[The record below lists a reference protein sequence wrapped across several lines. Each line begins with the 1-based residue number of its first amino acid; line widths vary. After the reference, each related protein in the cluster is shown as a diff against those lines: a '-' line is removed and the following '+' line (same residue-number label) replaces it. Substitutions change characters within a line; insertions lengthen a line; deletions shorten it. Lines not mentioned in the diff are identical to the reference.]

1 MFSFVSALR
10 GFWVHLNIQMLQNQ
24 VDRDAMFRI
33 IAPPKGAAQWFRFI
47 FLGHLSKLV
56 STNW

>member
-10 GFWVHLNIQMLQNQ
+10 EFWAHLNIQMLQNQ

-33 IAPPKGAAQWFRFI
+33 IAPPKGLHSGMDPNF
-47 FLGHLSKLV
+47 
-56 STNW
+56 